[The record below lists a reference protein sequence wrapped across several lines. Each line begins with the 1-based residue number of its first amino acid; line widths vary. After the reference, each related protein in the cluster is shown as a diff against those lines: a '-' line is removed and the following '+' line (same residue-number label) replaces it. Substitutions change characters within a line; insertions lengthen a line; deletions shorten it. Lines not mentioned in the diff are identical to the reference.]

1 MVGAPGR
8 DRIRVNYGTEDG
20 VSAEPTV
27 SLDSRGTRIRT
38 CCGCHA
44 TARVKAWRAM
54 KDSRRHVVVA
64 GAGVAGLETALAL
77 QALAQEQVSVELIAP
92 EDEFVYRPL
101 AVAEPFHVGEV
112 RRFPLARLVEA
123 AGAELRNGELAEVK
137 PDEKLAVLADGGT
150 VEYDVL
156 VLALGACPLPAVPGA
171 LTFRGLPEDSEE
183 LARLLERVTTRDLR
197 RLVFAVPAGS
207 TWPLPLYELALLT
220 GEYLSEH
227 LTHAELTVVTP
238 EKQPLGLFGNAAS
251 EAIAL
256 LLETRGIGLRTA
268 AQPVAFEDG
277 ALQLADRGTVAA
289 DAVVALPKLEGP
301 PLDGIPQ
308 DERGFVPTDEYGRV
322 AELTDVYAAGDLTQ
336 SSIKQGGIAAQEAD
350 AVAEAIAADAGA
362 PVQPSPCRPVLR
374 GLLFTGFVPRFLRH
388 EETGQ
393 SLVDTQPL
401 WWPPGKIVGRYLSP
415 FLAEHLGLA
424 TSTEAAPADAL
435 PIEVAVDRPAW
446 TPI

>member
-1 MVGAPGR
+1 M
-8 DRIRVNYGTEDG
+8 
-20 VSAEPTV
+20 
-27 SLDSRGTRIRT
+27 
-38 CCGCHA
+38 
-44 TARVKAWRAM
+44 ARVKAWRAM
-54 KDSRRHVVVA
+54 KDRRRHVVVA

-77 QALAQEQVSVELIAP
+77 QALAPEQASVELIAP

-101 AVAEPFHVGEV
+101 AVAEPFHVGAV
-112 RRFPLARLVEA
+112 RRFPLARLVAA
-123 AGAELRNGELAEVK
+123 AGAEFRQGGLAGVR
-137 PDEKLAVLADGGT
+137 PDEKVAVLADGST
-150 VEYDVL
+150 IEYDVL
-156 VLALGACPLPAVPGA
+156 VLALGARPLPAVPGA
-171 LTFRGLPEDSEE
+171 LTFRGLREDSEE
-183 LARLLERVTTRDLR
+183 LARLLERLTTRDLR
-197 RLVFAVPAGS
+197 RLVFAVPGGS
-207 TWPLPLYELALLT
+207 TWPLPLYELAMLT

-238 EKQPLGLFGNAAS
+238 EEQPLGLFGTAAS
-251 EAIAL
+251 EAMAL
-256 LLETRGIGLRTA
+256 LLETRGIGLRAA

-277 ALQLADRGTVAA
+277 ALQLADGGTVAA
-289 DAVVALPKLEGP
+289 DAVVALPKLEGA
-301 PLDGIPQ
+301 PLDGIRQ

-388 EETGQ
+388 EEAGP

-424 TSTEAAPADAL
+424 TSGAPPADGV
-435 PIEVAVDRPAW
+435 PVEVAVDRPAW
-446 TPI
+446 TPV

>member
-1 MVGAPGR
+1 MN
-8 DRIRVNYGTEDG
+8 DR
-20 VSAEPTV
+20 
-27 SLDSRGTRIRT
+27 
-38 CCGCHA
+38 
-44 TARVKAWRAM
+44 
-54 KDSRRHVVVA
+54 RRHVVVA

-77 QALAQEQVSVELIAP
+77 QALAPEHVSVELIAP

-112 RRFPLARLVEA
+112 RRFPLARLVAA
-123 AGAELRNGELAEVK
+123 AGAELRRGGLAAVD
-137 PDEKLAVLADGGT
+137 PDEKRVTLADGST

-156 VLALGACPLPAVPGA
+156 VLALGARPVPAVPGA
-171 LTFRGLPEDSEE
+171 LTFRGRPEDSEE

-197 RLVFAVPAGS
+197 RLVFTVPAGS

-238 EKQPLGLFGNAAS
+238 EEQPLRLFGEKAS
-251 EAIAL
+251 EAMAL
-256 LLETRGIGLRTA
+256 LLELRGIGIRTA
-268 AQPVAFEDG
+268 TAPVAFENG
-277 ALQLADRGTVAA
+277 VLWLAGGGEIAA
-289 DAVVALPKLEGP
+289 DAVVTLPMLEGA

-308 DERGFVPTDEYGRV
+308 DEHGFVPTDEYGRV
-322 AELTDVYAAGDLTQ
+322 GGLTDVYAAGDLMQ

-350 AVAEAIAADAGA
+350 VVAEAIAADAGA

-388 EETGQ
+388 EEGGPT
-393 SLVDTQPL
+393 SVDTQPL
-401 WWPPGKIVGRYLSP
+401 WWPPSKIVGRYLSP

-424 TSTEAAPADAL
+424 ASGPAPADAL
-435 PIEVAVDRPAW
+435 QIEVAVDRPAQ
-446 TPI
+446 TPV